1 MRKLL
6 PGRRLIM
13 GMGQEESRRPARILV
28 VDDEESI
35 RDLLRL
41 VLTGEGYSVVTAND
55 GEEAIEHLEA
65 QRFDLV
71 ITDLVMPRVNGVEV
85 LRAAK
90 RIDSNFP
97 VIVITGYPSV
107 ETVTELVRLGAGDYL
122 TKPFNVDVVL
132 VTVAKLLEMGR
143 MSGEP
148 GSGDSE

>member
-1 MRKLL
+1 
-6 PGRRLIM
+6 M
-13 GMGQEESRRPARILV
+13 GLEPEESRRARILV

-71 ITDLVMPRVNGVEV
+71 ITDLVMPTVNGVEV

-90 RIDSNFP
+90 RIDPNYP

-122 TKPFNVDVVL
+122 TKPFNVDVVI

-143 MSGEP
+143 VNGEP
-148 GSGDSE
+148 KSGDSE

>member
-1 MRKLL
+1 M
-6 PGRRLIM
+6 IM
-13 GMGQEESRRPARILV
+13 GQVEEGSLTARILV

-41 VLTGEGYSVVTAND
+41 VLTGEGHSVVTAND
-55 GEEAIEHLEA
+55 GEEAIEYLEA
-65 QRFDLV
+65 ERFDLV
-71 ITDLVMPRVNGVEV
+71 ITDLVMPTVNGVEV
-85 LRAAK
+85 LRAAR
-90 RIDSNFP
+90 RIDPNYP

-122 TKPFNVDVVL
+122 TKPFSIDVVI

-143 MSGEP
+143 MSGKP

>member
-1 MRKLL
+1 
-6 PGRRLIM
+6 M
-13 GMGQEESRRPARILV
+13 GLGQEESRPARILV

-55 GEEAIEHLEA
+55 GEEAIEYLEA
-65 QRFDLV
+65 RRFDIV
-71 ITDLVMPRVNGVEV
+71 ITDLVMPGVNGVEV

-90 RIDSNFP
+90 RIDPNYP

-122 TKPFNVDVVL
+122 TKPFNIDVVR
-132 VTVAKLLEMGR
+132 VTVAKLLGMGR
-143 MSGEP
+143 MNGEP

>member
-1 MRKLL
+1 
-6 PGRRLIM
+6 M
-13 GMGQEESRRPARILV
+13 GLGQEESRLARILV

-41 VLTGEGYSVVTAND
+41 VLAGEGYSVVTARD
-55 GEEAIEHLEA
+55 GEEAIEQLEA

-90 RIDSNFP
+90 RIDPNYP

-122 TKPFNVDVVL
+122 TKPFNIDVVI

-143 MSGEP
+143 TSGGP
-148 GSGDSE
+148 GSGDTE

>member
-1 MRKLL
+1 
-6 PGRRLIM
+6 M
-13 GMGQEESRRPARILV
+13 GLGQEESRGPARILV

-71 ITDLVMPRVNGVEV
+71 ITDLVMPTVNGVEV

-90 RIDSNFP
+90 RIDPNYP
-97 VIVITGYPSV
+97 VIIITGFPSA

-122 TKPFNVDVVL
+122 TKPFTIDVV
-132 VTVAKLLEMGR
+132 VATVAKLLEMGR
-143 MSGEP
+143 KSGEP
-148 GSGDSE
+148 GSDDSE

>member
-1 MRKLL
+1 
-6 PGRRLIM
+6 M
-13 GMGQEESRRPARILV
+13 GVGQEESCPARILV

-71 ITDLVMPRVNGVEV
+71 ITDLVMPTVNGVEV

-90 RIDSNFP
+90 RIDLNFP

-122 TKPFNVDVVL
+122 TKPFNVDVVI

-143 MSGEP
+143 VNGEP
-148 GSGDSE
+148 KSGDSE

>member
-1 MRKLL
+1 
-6 PGRRLIM
+6 M
-13 GMGQEESRRPARILV
+13 GLGQEESRAARILV

-35 RDLLRL
+35 RDLLKL
-41 VLTGEGYSVVTAND
+41 VLTGEGYSVVTASG
-55 GEEAIEHLEA
+55 GEEAIGYLEA

-71 ITDLVMPRVNGVEV
+71 ITDLVMPTVNGVEV

-90 RIDSNFP
+90 RIAPNFP

-107 ETVTELVRLGAGDYL
+107 ETVTKLVRLGAGDYL
-122 TKPFNVDVVL
+122 TKPFNIDVVL

>member
-1 MRKLL
+1 
-6 PGRRLIM
+6 M
-13 GMGQEESRRPARILV
+13 GLGQVESRSARILV

-41 VLTGEGYSVVTAND
+41 VLTEEGYWVITASG

-71 ITDLVMPRVNGVEV
+71 ITDLVMPKVNGVVV

-90 RIDSNFP
+90 RIDPNYP
-97 VIVITGYPSV
+97 VMVITGYPSV
-107 ETVTELVRLGAGDYL
+107 ETVTKLVRLGAGDYL
-122 TKPFNVDVVL
+122 TKPFNIDVVR

-143 MSGEP
+143 MNGGP
-148 GSGDSE
+148 GSGDSECKGRTRLRDI

>member
-1 MRKLL
+1 
-6 PGRRLIM
+6 M
-13 GMGQEESRRPARILV
+13 GLGQEESRRPARILV

-41 VLTGEGYSVVTAND
+41 VLTEEGHWVITATG

-71 ITDLVMPRVNGVEV
+71 ITDLVMPTVNGVEV
-85 LRAAK
+85 LRAAR
-90 RIDSNFP
+90 RIDPDYP

-122 TKPFNVDVVL
+122 TKPFNVDAVVA
-132 VTVAKLLEMGR
+132 TVAKLLEMGQ

>member
-1 MRKLL
+1 M
-6 PGRRLIM
+6 IM
-13 GMGQEESRRPARILV
+13 GLGQEESRRPARILV

-107 ETVTELVRLGAGDYL
+107 ETMTELVRLGAGDYL

>member
-1 MRKLL
+1 M
-6 PGRRLIM
+6 IM
-13 GMGQEESRRPARILV
+13 GLGQEESRPARMLV

-41 VLTGEGYSVVTAND
+41 VLTGEGYSVVTANG
-55 GEEAIEHLEA
+55 GEEAIEYLEA
-65 QRFDLV
+65 QRFDLL
-71 ITDLVMPRVNGVEV
+71 ITDLVMPTVNGVEV
-85 LRAAK
+85 LRAAR
-90 RIDSNFP
+90 RIDPNYP

-122 TKPFNVDVVL
+122 TKPFNVDAVVA
-132 VTVAKLLEMGR
+132 TVAKLLEMGR

>member
-1 MRKLL
+1 
-6 PGRRLIM
+6 M
-13 GMGQEESRRPARILV
+13 GLGQEESRSARILV

-41 VLTGEGYSVVTAND
+41 VLTGEGYSVVTASG
-55 GEEAIEHLEA
+55 GEEAIEYLEA

-71 ITDLVMPRVNGVEV
+71 ITDLVMPTVNGVEV

-90 RIDSNFP
+90 RIDPAYP

-122 TKPFNVDVVL
+122 TKPFNVDVVI

-143 MSGEP
+143 VNGEP

>member
-1 MRKLL
+1 M
-6 PGRRLIM
+6 IM
-13 GMGQEESRRPARILV
+13 GLGPEESRPARILV

-41 VLTGEGYSVVTAND
+41 VLTGQGYSVVTASG
-55 GEEAIEHLEA
+55 GEEAIEYLEA
-65 QRFDLV
+65 QPFDLV
-71 ITDLVMPRVNGVEV
+71 ITDLVMPTVNGVEV

-90 RIDSNFP
+90 RIDPNFP

-122 TKPFNVDVVL
+122 TKPFNVDVVI

-143 MSGEP
+143 VNGEP
-148 GSGDSE
+148 KSGDSE

>member
-1 MRKLL
+1 
-6 PGRRLIM
+6 M
-13 GMGQEESRRPARILV
+13 GLGPEESRPARILV

-41 VLTGEGYSVVTAND
+41 VLSGQGYSVVTASG
-55 GEEAIEHLEA
+55 GEEAIEYLEA
-65 QRFDLV
+65 QPFDLV
-71 ITDLVMPRVNGVEV
+71 ITDLVMPTVNGVEV

-90 RIDSNFP
+90 RIDPNFP

-122 TKPFNVDVVL
+122 TKPFNVDVVI

-143 MSGEP
+143 VN
-148 GSGDSE
+148 

>member
-1 MRKLL
+1 
-6 PGRRLIM
+6 M
-13 GMGQEESRRPARILV
+13 GLGQGESRPARILV

-41 VLTGEGYSVVTAND
+41 VLTGEGYSVITAND
-55 GEEAIEHLEA
+55 GKEAIEYLEA

-90 RIDSNFP
+90 RIDPNYP
-97 VIVITGYPSV
+97 VMVITGYPSV
-107 ETVTELVRLGAGDYL
+107 ETVTKLVRLGAGDYL
-122 TKPFNVDVVL
+122 TKPFNIDVVR

-143 MSGEP
+143 MNGEL
-148 GSGDSE
+148 GSGGSECKGRTGPRDI

>member
-1 MRKLL
+1 
-6 PGRRLIM
+6 M
-13 GMGQEESRRPARILV
+13 GLGQEESRRPARILV

-65 QRFDLV
+65 QRFNLV
-71 ITDLVMPRVNGVEV
+71 ITDLVMPKVNGIEV

-90 RIDSNFP
+90 RLDPNYP

-122 TKPFNVDVVL
+122 TKPFNVDVVI

-143 MSGEP
+143 VNGEP

>member
-1 MRKLL
+1 
-6 PGRRLIM
+6 M
-13 GMGQEESRRPARILV
+13 GLGQEESRRPARILV

-71 ITDLVMPRVNGVEV
+71 ITDLVMPKVNGIEV

>member
-1 MRKLL
+1 
-6 PGRRLIM
+6 
-13 GMGQEESRRPARILV
+13 MGQAEEEARPARILV

-41 VLTGEGYSVVTAND
+41 VLTGEGYSVVTVND

-71 ITDLVMPRVNGVEV
+71 ITDLVMPVVNGVEV

-90 RIDSNFP
+90 RIDPNYP

-122 TKPFNVDVVL
+122 TKPFNVDVVR

-143 MSGEP
+143 ISGEP
-148 GSGDSE
+148 GSGDPE

>member
-1 MRKLL
+1 
-6 PGRRLIM
+6 M
-13 GMGQEESRRPARILV
+13 GLGPEESRPARILV

-41 VLTGEGYSVVTAND
+41 VLTGQGYSVVTASG
-55 GEEAIEHLEA
+55 GEEAIEYLEA
-65 QRFDLV
+65 QPFDLV
-71 ITDLVMPRVNGVEV
+71 ITDLVMPTVNGVEV

-90 RIDSNFP
+90 RIDPNFP

-122 TKPFNVDVVL
+122 TKPFNVDVVI

-143 MSGEP
+143 VNGEP
-148 GSGDSE
+148 KSGDSE

>member
-1 MRKLL
+1 
-6 PGRRLIM
+6 M
-13 GMGQEESRRPARILV
+13 GLGQEESRSARILV

-41 VLTGEGYSVVTAND
+41 VLTGEGYSVVTANG
-55 GEEAIEHLEA
+55 GEEAIEYLEA

-71 ITDLVMPRVNGVEV
+71 ITDLVMARVNGVEV

-90 RIDSNFP
+90 RIDPNFP

-122 TKPFNVDVVL
+122 TKPFNVDVVI

-143 MSGEP
+143 VNGEP
-148 GSGDSE
+148 GSGDYE

>member
-1 MRKLL
+1 M
-6 PGRRLIM
+6 IM
-13 GMGQEESRRPARILV
+13 GLGQEESRPARILV

-55 GEEAIEHLEA
+55 GEEAIEYLEA

-71 ITDLVMPRVNGVEV
+71 ITDLVMPGVNGVEV
-85 LRAAK
+85 LRAAR
-90 RIDSNFP
+90 RIDPNYP

-122 TKPFNVDVVL
+122 TKPFNIDVVI

-143 MSGEP
+143 MNGEP